1 MDIEGKVALVT
12 GAAKRVGRSIAHAL
26 AERGAELVAH
36 YHTSDREAQE
46 VLALAKKLGGKP
58 VAVRADLAVPA
69 EIGTMV
75 ETAMRA
81 FGRVDILV
89 NSAAIFYRTPFPT
102 LTEADWDRFLAVN
115 LKAPFLLC
123 RQVGE
128 IMCRQG
134 HGKIVNVADIAG
146 TKVWADFLP
155 YSVSKAGLLALTTGL
170 AKALAP
176 AVQVNAIA
184 PGTVLLPD
192 GSTPDE
198 QARALGRVPLRRL
211 GAPEDIAHAAVYLVE
226 SDFVTGEVLTV
237 DGGQRLL

>member
-12 GAAKRVGRSIAHAL
+12 GAAKRVGRSIALAL
-26 AERGAELVAH
+26 AERGAELVVH
-36 YHTSDREAQE
+36 YRTSDREAQE

-58 VAVRADLAVPA
+58 AAVRADLSVPA
-69 EIGTMV
+69 EVGTMV
-75 ETAMRA
+75 DSALRA

-123 RQVGE
+123 RQAGE
-128 IMCRQG
+128 IMCKQG
-134 HGKIVNVADIAG
+134 YGKIVNVADIAG
-146 TKVWADFLP
+146 TKVWADFIP

-176 AVQVNAIA
+176 AVQVNAIC

-192 GSTPDE
+192 GSAPDE
-198 QARALGRVPLRRL
+198 QARAVERVPLRRL
-211 GAPEDIAHAAVYLVE
+211 GAPEDIARAAVYLVE

>member
-12 GAAKRVGRSIAHAL
+12 GAAKRVGRSIALAL
-26 AERGAELVAH
+26 AERGAELVVH
-36 YHTSDREAQE
+36 YRTSDREAQE

-58 VAVRADLAVPA
+58 AAVRADLSVPA
-69 EIGTMV
+69 EVGTMV
-75 ETAMRA
+75 DSALRA

-102 LTEADWDRFLAVN
+102 LTEAVWDRFLAVN

-123 RQVGE
+123 RQAGE
-128 IMCRQG
+128 IMCKQG
-134 HGKIVNVADIAG
+134 YGKIVNVADIAG
-146 TKVWADFLP
+146 TKVWADFIP

-176 AVQVNAIA
+176 AVQVNAIC

-192 GSTPDE
+192 GSAPDE
-198 QARALGRVPLRRL
+198 QARAVERVPLRRL
-211 GAPEDIAHAAVYLVE
+211 GAPEDIARAAVYLVE

>member
-1 MDIEGKVALVT
+1 
-12 GAAKRVGRSIAHAL
+12 
-26 AERGAELVAH
+26 
-36 YHTSDREAQE
+36 
-46 VLALAKKLGGKP
+46 
-58 VAVRADLAVPA
+58 
-69 EIGTMV
+69 
-75 ETAMRA
+75 MRA
-81 FGRVDILV
+81 FGRIDILV

-134 HGKIVNVADIAG
+134 YGKIVNVADIAG
-146 TKVWADFLP
+146 VKVWGDFIP

-176 AVQVNAIA
+176 AVQVNAIC

-192 GSTPDE
+192 GSTTEE
-198 QARALGRVPLRRL
+198 QVRAVERVPLRRL
-211 GAPEDIAHAAVYLVE
+211 GAPEDIARAALYLVE